1 MAAKI
6 AGLVQ
11 TVQLKL
17 KIESCTSSE
26 DEPTPCTF
34 RVYIDCMLMTFL
46 MYECTWC
53 LQCIEWTR
61 SSTW

>member
-34 RVYIDCMLMTFL
+34 RVYSLSILYVDCMIF
-46 MYECTWC
+46 
-53 LQCIEWTR
+53 
-61 SSTW
+61 